1 MADGVTN
8 DGPLAKREGH
18 APLALGEDRPSG
30 EASKPAPAKSDE
42 PAFYKRRKARD
53 PQLICQILIRN
64 GDLEA
69 KHVRKALKLQE
80 ERGGQIGRIL
90 VRSGVCTE
98 AALARALLQQLRMRA
113 GDGRTNSS
121 VAARANPAFAGLKV
135 PCSPVLTTLALVLTD
150 AVALL
155 VGVLVG
161 QLVHLALSGEYRIGG
176 LLLVL
181 PAIAFCLA
189 AFWFFGLYAAMAPSP
204 PDELRNMTATITLM
218 YLCAEAVTLLHGF
231 RGSHVWPFAWI
242 AASWATSLAVL
253 PLARAALRARCA
265 HRPWWG
271 HPVVVLGAAKT
282 GRLLVR
288 VLRAQPRCGLKPV
301 LMLDDDRA
309 KHGTLRASLNEDTVE
324 VRSTTQASSE
334 LVTPSLR
341 AMTDSL
347 LNDSAR
353 VLSSDLVGDIPS
365 PNSSLRSPEERALTS
380 TGLASRSA
388 SGNGPAPQ
396 STSQALSQRAE
407 SMRGER
413 PRGMFAEVEKIP
425 VVGKLDLAPVLAK
438 RLKIPYAIVAMPG
451 LSSEKLLQLA
461 ERVGGVFSH
470 LLIIPDLFGFASL
483 GVPARAVGGI
493 LGIEVRQQLLLPG
506 PRLAKRVMDVVLTT
520 LGGLC
525 ILPVFAI
532 LTLCIV
538 LDSRG
543 SPFYFQERLGQDG
556 RRFRAYKF
564 RSMHGD
570 GEARLKSV
578 LESDPKLRAE
588 YEEFHKLSRDP
599 RVTRVGRVLRK
610 FSLDELPQL
619 YNVLR
624 GDMSLVG
631 PRPYL
636 EREIPDME
644 QREKIILRA
653 PPGLTGLWQVSDR
666 NSTGFEFRIRTDVH
680 YVRNWS
686 PWLDIYVL
694 ARTFGV
700 VIKGTGS

>member
-8 DGPLAKREGH
+8 DGPLAKREGPQAV
-18 APLALGEDRPSG
+18 APPVN
-30 EASKPAPAKSDE
+30 EADGPGPPAASATRPAKVED
-42 PAFYKRRKARD
+42 PAFYKRRKGRD

-64 GDLEA
+64 GDLDA

-90 VRSGVCTE
+90 VRSGACTE
-98 AALARALLQQLRMRA
+98 AALARGLLQQLRMRA
-113 GDGRTNSS
+113 GDGRINSS

-135 PCSPVLTTLALVLTD
+135 PCSPFLTTLSLVLTD

-155 VGVLVG
+155 IGVLVG
-161 QLVHLALSGEYRIGG
+161 QLVHFLISGEYRIGG

-189 AFWFFGLYAAMAPSP
+189 AFWFFGLYDAMAQSP

-242 AASWATSLAVL
+242 ASSWATSLAVL

-265 HRPWWG
+265 HKPWWG

-324 VRSTTQASSE
+324 VRSTTQASNE
-334 LVTPSLR
+334 LVTASLR

-353 VLSSDLVGDIPS
+353 VLSQDLVGDMPP
-365 PNSSLRSPEERALTS
+365 PNSSLRSPVERA
-380 TGLASRSA
+380 ASVATKSDPVRSER
-388 SGNGPAPQ
+388 P
-396 STSQALSQRAE
+396 
-407 SMRGER
+407 ER

-425 VVGKLDLAPVLAK
+425 VVGKLELAPVLAK

-483 GVPARAVGGI
+483 GVPARDVGGI

-506 PRLAKRVMDVVLTT
+506 PRLAKRIMDVVLTG

-525 ILPVFAI
+525 ILPIFAI
-532 LTLCIV
+532 LTLLIV
-538 LDSRG
+538 LDSKG

-610 FSLDELPQL
+610 FSMDELPQL